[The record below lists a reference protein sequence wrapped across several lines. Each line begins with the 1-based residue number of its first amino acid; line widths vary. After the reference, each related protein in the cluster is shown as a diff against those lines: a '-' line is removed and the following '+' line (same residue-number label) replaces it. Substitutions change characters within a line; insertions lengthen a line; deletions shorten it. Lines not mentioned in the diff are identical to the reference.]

1 MRLRLNY
8 VHLVNFRKHEDYT
21 FKPAPEGITAILGE
35 NGHGKSS
42 IIDGIAWALYGVKPS
57 KALKNSD
64 LKRND
69 AADSDACHVEV
80 SLTLNGSDELVVN
93 RSIKG
98 KSATVQCECMLN
110 GKLEAGPAVSNAN
123 RWLSKQLGLDENGF
137 LSAVLVQQKQVDDII
152 SQSASIRQSN
162 IEKLTGITAA
172 TKALKTAREDANML
186 RKALSMIAPDA
197 GAKDKY
203 SKIIEDTER
212 RMDELSSKRAAL
224 KDKLQGRMQA
234 YDGMKA
240 EYDEAMK
247 AKGESDRMSAELDG
261 CRESYAIIC
270 KQRDDALELMTELKG
285 NLPESTDVSIYR
297 KQLDETEGR
306 LRAMQSERAVHEAVA
321 SNAPTNGEL
330 DGMKSELADFISGKP
345 DVDMDALQAE
355 VSSLNDEIATAKA
368 AKAQALQSL
377 DALRS
382 DGGSLMECPTCLQ
395 TIADPSHVIGELDAI
410 VGKAD
415 KTIADGAARIVEC
428 DASMNA
434 MKTYADRLSA
444 LKAALDDAMERSDAG
459 VRALKAIDEMK
470 PEMDALE
477 RSVKRLNARIA
488 GVNADM
494 MRIRQY
500 DDAKRTFA
508 DAGMK
513 ADGLA
518 GRIAAL
524 KERLSA
530 MPTTGERGLNAMA
543 SRLDAARNGISE
555 LKMKA
560 VEMKGDNSLLAERL
574 ANAKD
579 ALERAEKEEESRE
592 KALQRH
598 EVAQA
603 SVSVLSGFR
612 EHLAQDAVPRITEN
626 ASDMMA
632 RITDGAFVSID
643 MDEKYNITATTG
655 DGRVMDVHALSGGE
669 QSAVAI
675 SLRLAISEM
684 LSGGEPS
691 MLILDEV
698 LTAMDDARSQSI
710 LTTIQDAGHGQVI
723 IIAHNDIIRS
733 IADAIVML

>member
-8 VHLVNFRKHEDYT
+8 VHLVNFRKHKDYT

-69 AADSDACHVEV
+69 AADSDECHVEV
-80 SLTLNGSDELVVN
+80 SLTLNGSDELVVD

-98 KSATVQCECMLN
+98 KSVTVQCECKLN

-152 SQSASIRQSN
+152 SQSASVRQSN
-162 IEKLTGITAA
+162 IEKLTGITAV
-172 TKALKTAREDANML
+172 TKALKTAREDANAL
-186 RKALSMIAPDA
+186 RKALSLIAPDA
-197 GAKDKY
+197 GEKDKY
-203 SKIIEDTER
+203 AKVIEDTER
-212 RMDELSSKRAAL
+212 KMAELDSKRSAL
-224 KDKLQGRMQA
+224 KDKLQGRMRS

-240 EYDEAMK
+240 RYDEAMK
-247 AKGESDRMSAELDG
+247 AKGESDRMNAELAG
-261 CRESYAIIC
+261 CKESYAIVC
-270 KQRDDALELMTELKG
+270 KQRDDALGLMTELKG
-285 NLPESTDVSIYR
+285 SLPESTDVSVYQR
-297 KQLDETEGR
+297 QLDETEGK
-306 LRAMQSERAVHEAVA
+306 LHAMQSERAAHEAIVA
-321 SNAPTNGEL
+321 NAPTNDDLER
-330 DGMKSELADFISGKP
+330 MKSELADFESGKP
-345 DVDMDALQAE
+345 GIDMDALQAE
-355 VSSLNDEIATAKA
+355 ISALGDEISTARA
-368 AKAQALQSL
+368 SKAQALESL

-382 DGGSLMECPTCLQ
+382 DDGGPMECPTCLR
-395 TIADPSHVIGELDAI
+395 TIDDPSHVIGELEGI

-415 KTIADGAARIVEC
+415 KAIADGTARMAGCNESL
-428 DASMNA
+428 DA
-434 MKTYADRLSA
+434 MKAYGDRLAS
-444 LKAALDDAMERSDAG
+444 LRTALDDAMARSDAG
-459 VRALKAIDEMK
+459 VRALKAIDGMK

-477 RSVKRLNARIA
+477 RSVKRLNSRIA

-508 DAGMK
+508 DAGAK
-513 ADGLA
+513 ADELA
-518 GRIAAL
+518 RRMSAL
-524 KERLSA
+524 KDSLSA
-530 MPTTGERGLNAMA
+530 MPTMGGRKLDAMS
-543 SRLDAARNGISE
+543 SRLDAARNEISE

-560 VEMKGDNSLLAERL
+560 VEMKGDGSLLAERL
-574 ANAKD
+574 AGAKD
-579 ALERAEKEEESRE
+579 ALDRAVKEEEARE

-612 EHLAQDAVPRITEN
+612 EHLAKDAVPRITDN
-626 ASDMMA
+626 ASAMMA
-632 RITDGAFVSID
+632 RMTDGAFTSID
-643 MDEKYNITATTG
+643 MDERYNITVTTG

-710 LTTIQDAGHGQVI
+710 LATIQDAGHGQVI
-723 IIAHNDIIRS
+723 IIAHNDIVRS
-733 IADAIVML
+733 IADAAVML